1 MVNARSRDENCNPG
15 KIFFGRRYERAG
27 VLMEVLA
34 SADDIDGPALRTTL
48 TGPLA
53 EITPEPVHTYPMHA
67 IGQDLYVIRE
77 PEAQSWVPLT
87 FYALATGER
96 YLHFGA
102 RATPKVS

>member
-1 MVNARSRDENCNPG
+1 MSAADA
-15 KIFFGRRYERAG
+15 FTRATTSA
-27 VLMEVLA
+27 LSA
-34 SADDIDGPALRTTL
+34 SFSV

-53 EITPEPVHTYPMHA
+53 ELTPEPSHTYPMHA

-96 YLHFGA
+96 YLHFGP
-102 RATPKVS
+102 RATPKVG